1 MRHEMLCVP
10 ISKSEKF
17 IMSTHVPNP
26 AVVLYLDDLKV
37 DVTGTI
43 VVMICRIWDVNAV
56 SGRYLSTDF
65 VVSDSKG
72 NAIHCTAKG
81 TIAHNFIRLKGGIYS
96 IKKFVVLP
104 NKDEYRIRKDDTSM
118 LEFDGDTTMRK
129 SLVKPDGFLRH
140 PLQLVHF
147 QKIEP
152 TANKYLIDVAG
163 YVTNVG
169 RTNQTRTGTKNLDFH
184 LANPRGHSI
193 RVTLWGGLGD
203 ALIEKKTKH
212 VDKLYLSSSSSTLIL
227 DDPDIPA
234 LKALASEMSDVEM
247 TQPALRCNH
256 SEPKDGTI
264 ENLLIWSR
272 NRKNDSLIFNCKA
285 KIDTVRTRKG
295 WSYPSCGGEKCKKG
309 ATRKEGSYWC
319 DACDVPVP
327 YPVMR
332 YRLEL
337 GISDETA
344 DTVIVLFDEPATELV
359 KCSAASILDEEDES
373 SDEHASLPPAIAN
386 LIGTTHVFEL
396 KSHTYYEYGS
406 FESFTCW
413 KVDPLAASVESACSS
428 NAPAET
434 AAPGTSFK
442 RLVKQPSVPTS
453 QRTEVRKTKRAEL
466 EDSDMDVAS
475 VEIEDGQED
484 VVKNPY
490 DKKKKKKYVVED
502 SE

>member
-26 AVVLYLDDLKV
+26 VVVLYLDDLKV

-81 TIAHNFIRLKGGIYS
+81 TISHNFIRLKGGIYS
-96 IKKFVVLP
+96 IKNFVVLP
-104 NKDEYRIRKDDTSM
+104 NKDEYRIRKDDTFM
-118 LEFDGDTTMRK
+118 LEFDGDTMMRK

-152 TANKYLIDVAG
+152 TANKYLIDVVG

-169 RTNQTRTGTKNLDFH
+169 RTNQTQTGTKNIDFH
-184 LANPRGHSI
+184 LANPR
-193 RVTLWGGLGD
+193 
-203 ALIEKKTKH
+203 AY
-212 VDKLYLSSSSSTLIL
+212 KLYLSSSSSTLIL

-234 LKALASEMSDVEM
+234 LKELASEMSDVEM

-285 KIDTVRTRKG
+285 KIDTVRTMKG
-295 WSYPSCGGEKCKKG
+295 WSYPSCGGEKCKK
-309 ATRKEGSYWC
+309 AQLERKGVTGVMHVTC
-319 DACDVPVP
+319 Q
-327 YPVMR
+327 YPIQ

-344 DTVIVLFDEPATELV
+344 DTVILLFDEPATELV

-442 RLVKQPSVPTS
+442 RLVKQPSVPTPS
-453 QRTEVRKTKRAEL
+453 KCTEVRKTKRAEL
-466 EDSDMDVAS
+466 EDSDMDVAL

-490 DKKKKKKYVVED
+490 DKKKKYVVED